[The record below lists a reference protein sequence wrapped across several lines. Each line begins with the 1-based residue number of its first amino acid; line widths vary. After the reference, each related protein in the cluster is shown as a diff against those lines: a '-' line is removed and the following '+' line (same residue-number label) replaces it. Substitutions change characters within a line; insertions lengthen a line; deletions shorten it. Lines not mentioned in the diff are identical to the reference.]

1 MKKLLVLLLI
11 SICIV
16 GIRSKEYLPLLGLDK
31 AEAAAPVSITTKDM
45 LVSAKKGGP
54 KNPMSA
60 AQFAELSHKDPD
72 AYQKFIKSYDVVQ
85 EPSEVDKLMNF
96 LAHGK
101 YE

>member
-16 GIRSKEYLPLLGLDK
+16 GIKSKEYLPLLGLDK
-31 AEAAAPVSITTKDM
+31 AEAATSGSVTTKDM
-45 LVSAKKGGP
+45 LVTSSKGGP
-54 KNPMSA
+54 KNPMLA
-60 AQFAELSHKDPD
+60 AQFAELSRKDPD
-72 AYQKFIKSYDVVQ
+72 AYQKFLKSYDVVQ
-85 EPSEVDKLMNF
+85 ERSEVDKLMNF